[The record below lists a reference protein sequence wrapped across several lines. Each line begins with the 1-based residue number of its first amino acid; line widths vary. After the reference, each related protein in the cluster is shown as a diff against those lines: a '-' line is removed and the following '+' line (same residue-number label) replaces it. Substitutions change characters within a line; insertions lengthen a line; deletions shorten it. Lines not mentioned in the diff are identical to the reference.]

1 MARGI
6 GVSRLLSKVHIA
18 INKMAASTDTFHFV
32 LFQKIIFL
40 TKEKLLKCKMYAV
53 TLSLGYIMLH
63 DGMNEGTM
71 CLTSFLM
78 A

>member
-1 MARGI
+1 MAPGI

-18 INKMAASTDTFHFV
+18 INKMAASTDTFHFD
-32 LFQKIIFL
+32 LFHKIFL

>member
-1 MARGI
+1 MAD
-6 GVSRLLSKVHIA
+6 SSH
-18 INKMAASTDTFHFV
+18 TFHFV

-53 TLSLGYIMLH
+53 TLSLCYIMLH